1 MFGIDD
7 MAIAGGMSA
16 LANLGGSF
24 MSAGGAANQNALGY
38 ARMQQEQA
46 NIDHANQI
54 NQWQYANNQAFQE
67 RMSNTAYQRAVYD
80 MKQAGINPLLA
91 YMKGGA
97 SSPSGGTTGGVTG
110 SLSDPAPAN
119 PGAEMGRGLARTVNS
134 ALDAISAVQSVE
146 NAKATNDQIKASTD
160 KTRVD
165 AKVGEAE
172 VLKKL
177 SETDL
182 TKEQIK
188 NAPLTRDLLKGQT
201 TSAYATAGAETQRG
215 RYSGAQADILEG
227 VGDTSVGRNVDT
239 GIKLLRRGQRLLET
253 LPQEQ
258 RSPSA
263 QQVPS
268 GPPLLRDDPDHWLYK
283 KR

>member
-16 LANLGGSF
+16 LANLGGGI
-24 MSAGGAANQNALGY
+24 MSANGAANQNALGY

-97 SSPSGGTTGGVTG
+97 STPSGGTTGGVTG

-119 PGAEMGRGLARTVNS
+119 PGAEMGRGIGRMASS
-134 ALDAISAVQSVE
+134 ALDAMQVVGNIRNQAAQ
-146 NAKATNDQIKASTD
+146 NDQIKAQAD
-160 KTRVD
+160 KARADTRVAD
-165 AKVGEAE
+165 ADALKKVAETKLTEGQESNIKHAAQLLIDQAGAARASSAHSLASADERVAQRKKTEAE
-172 VLKKL
+172 TVYIGRHGPGHIGQGVGAI
-177 SETDL
+177 
-182 TKEQIK
+182 EQIGRRIWGLL
-188 NAPLTRDLLKGQT
+188 NVGTPNIPPATPVWHGTPGEFTIQAP
-201 TSAYATAGAETQRG
+201 
-215 RYSGAQADILEG
+215 
-227 VGDTSVGRNVDT
+227 
-239 GIKLLRRGQRLLET
+239 
-253 LPQEQ
+253 
-258 RSPSA
+258 
-263 QQVPS
+263 
-268 GPPLLRDDPDHWLYK
+268 
-283 KR
+283 